1 MQNRKHLISVAR
13 GEQKADLVL
22 KGGRIFNVFTGELE
36 EGNLA
41 ICDGRIAGIER
52 RDDLATGTGCGEDL
66 TAGKVCNANMGHYEG
81 FTELDVSGKILCPG
95 LMDGHIHVE
104 SSMLSP
110 VEFAKAVLPH
120 GTTAVVTDPHEI
132 ANVAGAE
139 GIRFMME
146 SSKNLPMDLY
156 FMMPSCVPA
165 TALDESG
172 AELTAADLKAFY
184 EDDRV
189 LGLAELM
196 NAFGTVRGEEGILAK
211 IADVKAANKIIDGHA
226 PDLTG
231 KELNAYIVAGAQS
244 DHECSTAEEALEK
257 LRKGQWI
264 MIRQGTAAK
273 NLQALLPLFDDR
285 YFARCIL
292 VTDDKHPGDLIYQGH
307 MDHIIREAVRAG
319 KKPENAIRMATI
331 NTATYFGLTGR
342 GALAPGC
349 LADVIVVS
357 SLEDFRV
364 EKVFKAG
371 RLVAE
376 DGKVRLENFCT
387 EKAFKAEEPVAEDG
401 RVCTEGM
408 SGLAVSTENLGE
420 AYPAVRHSF
429 HVRELRPEDFALKE
443 TGRWTRVLELTPGEL
458 LTKERILSSK
468 LENAANLDRQG
479 QNMAAPDMGIEAA
492 DGKAVAPGVETDLDI
507 IKIAVIERHKNT
519 GHVGVGFVSGYG
531 LTRGAIASS
540 IAHDSHNLIVA
551 GTNDVDMAVA
561 ANAVRE
567 NEGGL
572 AIAVDGA
579 VLSSLPLPLGGLM
592 SELSAAAVEEVLL
605 HMKSQARAL
614 GVPEGI
620 DPFMTLAFTALP
632 VIPKLRILTKG
643 LVDVEAQAYV
653 PTVFD

>member
-1 MQNRKHLISVAR
+1 MQDKKHLISVAR

-22 KGGRIFNVFTGELE
+22 KGGRILNVFTGELE
-36 EGNLA
+36 EGDLA
-41 ICDGRIAGIER
+41 ICDGVIAGIGH
-52 RDDLATGTGCGEDL
+52 RDGMATGIGHLDDMA
-66 TAGKVCNANMGHYEG
+66 AGIGHRDGMVAGVGQYEG

-110 VEFAKAVLPH
+110 AEFAKAVLPH

-146 SSKNLPMDLY
+146 SSKNLPVDLY

-196 NAFGTVRGEEGILAK
+196 NAFGTVRGEEGILSK
-211 IADVKAANKIIDGHA
+211 IADAEAAKKVIDGHA
-226 PDLTG
+226 PDLAG
-231 KELNAYIVAGAQS
+231 KELNAYIAAGARS
-244 DHECSTAEEALEK
+244 DHECSTAYEALEK

-264 MIRQGTAAK
+264 MIREGTAAK
-273 NLQALLPLFDDR
+273 NLNALLPLFEDQ

-292 VTDDKHPGDLIYQGH
+292 VTDDKHPGDLLNHGH
-307 MDHIIREAVRAG
+307 MEDIIRKAVRAG

-331 NTATYFGLTGR
+331 NTATYFGLKDR

-371 RLVAE
+371 KL
-376 DGKVRLENFCT
+376 
-387 EKAFKAEEPVAEDG
+387 VAEDG
-401 RVCTEGM
+401 RVCPEVM
-408 SGLAVSTENLGE
+408 RDDCKENLGE

-429 HVRELRPEDFALKE
+429 HV
-443 TGRWTRVLELTPGEL
+443 
-458 LTKERILSSK
+458 
-468 LENAANLDRQG
+468 
-479 QNMAAPDMGIEAA
+479 
-492 DGKAVAPGVETDLDI
+492 
-507 IKIAVIERHKNT
+507 
-519 GHVGVGFVSGYG
+519 
-531 LTRGAIASS
+531 
-540 IAHDSHNLIVA
+540 
-551 GTNDVDMAVA
+551 
-561 ANAVRE
+561 
-567 NEGGL
+567 
-572 AIAVDGA
+572 
-579 VLSSLPLPLGGLM
+579 
-592 SELSAAAVEEVLL
+592 
-605 HMKSQARAL
+605 
-614 GVPEGI
+614 
-620 DPFMTLAFTALP
+620 
-632 VIPKLRILTKG
+632 
-643 LVDVEAQAYV
+643 
-653 PTVFD
+653 

>member
-1 MQNRKHLISVAR
+1 M
-13 GEQKADLVL
+13 
-22 KGGRIFNVFTGELE
+22 KGGRILNVFTGELE
-36 EGNLA
+36 EGDLA
-41 ICDGRIAGIER
+41 ICDGVIAGIGHQ
-52 RDDLATGTGCGEDL
+52 DDMV
-66 TAGKVCNANMGHYEG
+66 AGIGQYEG
-81 FTELDVSGKILCPG
+81 LEELDVSGKILCPG

-120 GTTAVVTDPHEI
+120 GTTAVITDPHEI

-342 GALAPGC
+342 GALAPGYT
-349 LADVIVVS
+349 ADVLVVS

-376 DGKVRLENFCT
+376 DG
-387 EKAFKAEEPVAEDG
+387 
-401 RVCTEGM
+401 RVCAEGM

-443 TGRWTRVLELTPGEL
+443 TGRWKRVLELTPGEL
-458 LTKERILSSK
+458 LTKERILPSK
-468 LENAANLDRQG
+468 LENAASPDAQG
-479 QNMAAPDMGIEAA
+479 QNMAASDMGTKAP
-492 DGKAVAPGVETDLDI
+492 DGKADT
-507 IKIAVIERHKNT
+507 ERQ
-519 GHVGVGFVSGYG
+519 
-531 LTRGAIASS
+531 
-540 IAHDSHNLIVA
+540 
-551 GTNDVDMAVA
+551 
-561 ANAVRE
+561 
-567 NEGGL
+567 
-572 AIAVDGA
+572 
-579 VLSSLPLPLGGLM
+579 SL
-592 SELSAAAVEEVLL
+592 
-605 HMKSQARAL
+605 
-614 GVPEGI
+614 
-620 DPFMTLAFTALP
+620 
-632 VIPKLRILTKG
+632 
-643 LVDVEAQAYV
+643 
-653 PTVFD
+653 